1 MIADEDLGI
10 KIAENPEEAF
20 WTKLKDE
27 SIKRIESN
35 KHEIII
41 NTKIIELAN
50 EKLAE
55 QKNGK

>member
-1 MIADEDLGI
+1 MEDLGI

>member
-1 MIADEDLGI
+1 MSELIDV
-10 KIAENPEEAF
+10 KIAETPEIAF

-27 SIKRIESN
+27 SIKRVESN

-41 NTKIIELAN
+41 NESIIKLAD

-55 QKNGK
+55 NKNGK